1 MHWSAGHSSV
11 HVCTLGAPLGLRG
24 TTVGARFSLSR
35 VPRRV
40 THCLACN
47 SAKAMDAHVPGPF
60 LFSPTSL
67 PTTYSIA
74 HSIALPIPHATDHL
88 EATHARGRRHYRYTY
103 LRFIFATLLQT
114 RTLDVTAILPSTGVH
129 CAQCCAALPHQDR
142 IIKPFLSQTSGCQQP
157 LRACANANA
166 TTARLALDSLGL
178 GLTWKGRLKEPQLG
192 PLDTPAWLS

>member
-1 MHWSAGHSSV
+1 MHWSGGHSSV

-47 SAKAMDAHVPGPF
+47 SAKAMDASMFRVHSYSRPPHYLLHTPSHTPSYSLYRTLLTTWKQLTRGAVG
-60 LFSPTSL
+60 LKGISL
-67 PTTYSIA
+67 PLYFKR
-74 HSIALPIPHATDHL
+74 
-88 EATHARGRRHYRYTY
+88 ARWTSRQSSRPPVCT
-103 LRFIFATLLQT
+103 
-114 RTLDVTAILPSTGVH
+114 VH

>member
-1 MHWSAGHSSV
+1 MHWSGGHSSV

-24 TTVGARFSLSR
+24 TTVGARFLLSR

-47 SAKAMDAHVPGPF
+47 SAKAMDASMFRVHSYSRPPHY
-60 LFSPTSL
+60 LLHTPSHTPSHSL
-67 PTTYSIA
+67 YRTLLTTWKQ
-74 HSIALPIPHATDHL
+74 LT
-88 EATHARGRRHYRYTY
+88 RGAVGTTPRY
-103 LRFIFATLLQT
+103 IFATLLQT
-114 RTLDVTAILPSTGVH
+114 RTLGVTAILPSTGVH